1 MLFTALSGEAG
12 FEVWLSRSMKNEP
25 QYTEGP
31 EARKNFEQT
40 MTALFRA
47 PKPNPRKQ
55 KREATTT
62 RKSKKADKD

>member
-1 MLFTALSGEAG
+1 
-12 FEVWLSRSMKNEP
+12 MKTEP
-25 QYTEGP
+25 QYIEGP
-31 EARKNFEQT
+31 EAQKNFAQA

-55 KREATTT
+55 KRQTTTT

>member
-1 MLFTALSGEAG
+1 
-12 FEVWLSRSMKNEP
+12 MKAEP
-25 QYTEGP
+25 QYVEGP

-47 PKPNPRKQ
+47 PKANPRKQ
-55 KREATTT
+55 RAMPTT